1 MAMVLIV
8 EVLPFHWYP
17 VYPVIIKMVNMWK
30 LLSEKKIMLNPENVG
45 DVLIKSMDYCL
56 KAVKRKTKL
65 IPILVI
71 YAYYIQRMPNYY
83 AVQ

>member
-1 MAMVLIV
+1 
-8 EVLPFHWYP
+8 
-17 VYPVIIKMVNMWK
+17 
-30 LLSEKKIMLNPENVG
+30 MLNPENVG